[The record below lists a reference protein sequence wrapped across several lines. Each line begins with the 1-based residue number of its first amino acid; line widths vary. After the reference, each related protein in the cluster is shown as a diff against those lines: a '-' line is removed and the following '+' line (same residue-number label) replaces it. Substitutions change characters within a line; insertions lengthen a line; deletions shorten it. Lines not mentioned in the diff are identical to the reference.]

1 MLPDDD
7 KDFIERSESIA
18 FVFTVALAV
27 LIITAI
33 LAWVGA

>member
-18 FVFTVALAV
+18 FVFTVALAGLAV
-27 LIITAI
+27 TMI

>member
-18 FVFTVALAV
+18 FVFTMALAV
-27 LIITAI
+27 LIITLI